1 MPGTSH
7 PIQTSGSDE
16 RPECEDRLAAQREAL
31 EEMSQ
36 QLLDKLNVMVEEQ
49 EARAQEFAQRVHSSY
64 QLSEQGEWRTP
75 TSAPKGKIPPA
86 PTQGREVSQTLPPR
100 RESVASKLRE
110 KTTSLSRSTKAWLE
124 NGMEI
129 PSEKSDNKGCLFFAI
144 VIFIIYIIF
153 QFL

>member
-64 QLSEQGEWRTP
+64 QLSEQGEWRTS
-75 TSAPKGKIPPA
+75 TSAPKGKYPLRRLKEEKFRRPCHRAASPLPQSCVRRPPH
-86 PTQGREVSQTLPPR
+86 
-100 RESVASKLRE
+100 
-110 KTTSLSRSTKAWLE
+110 
-124 NGMEI
+124 
-129 PSEKSDNKGCLFFAI
+129 
-144 VIFIIYIIF
+144 
-153 QFL
+153 